1 MKHAAYVRY
10 QQQHL
15 RQKLSILFRFCRH
28 EGIEVLVVPDPH
40 KWILKSKIRKKNDKI
55 KRKNM
60 ILGFI
65 PQFESLDYKKN
76 VPENTVRKNRS
87 GKKGKVLPELS
98 HQIIVTS
105 KRKNIEFVLSHEI
118 GHYLAKKF
126 YNQERLHQNEDFAN
140 GIAWCIMNQCLYRFD
155 IDDDCDDYT
164 KKALTCYTYF
174 FDTVNSGK
182 AP

>member
-1 MKHAAYVRY
+1 MKVKKILLKIPAA
-10 QQQHL
+10 
-15 RQKLSILFRFCRH
+15 KK
-28 EGIEVLVVPDPH
+28 DPE
-40 KWILKSKIRKKNDKI
+40 K
-55 KRKNM
+55 
-60 ILGFI
+60 
-65 PQFESLDYKKN
+65 
-76 VPENTVRKNRS
+76 RS
-87 GKKGKVLPELS
+87 GYFLKYS

-126 YNQERLHQNEDFAN
+126 YKHERLHQNEDFAN

-164 KKALTCYTYF
+164 KKAQTCYAYF

>member
-40 KWILKSKIRKKNDKI
+40 TWILKSEIRKKNDKI

-76 VPENTVRKNRS
+76 APENTVSKNRS
-87 GKKGKVLPELS
+87 GKKRKVLPETS

-126 YNQERLHQNEDFAN
+126 YKHEHLHQNEDLAN
-140 GIAWCIMNQCLYRFD
+140 GIAWCIVNQCLYRFD

-164 KKALTCYTYF
+164 KKAQNCYTYF
-174 FDTVNSGK
+174 FDTVNSGN
-182 AP
+182 AS

>member
-15 RQKLSILFRFCRH
+15 RRKLSILFRFCRH
-28 EGIEVLVVPDPH
+28 EGIVVSVVPDPH
-40 KWILKSKIRKKNDKI
+40 KLILKSEIRKKNDKI

-65 PQFESLDYKKN
+65 PQFESHESKKN
-76 VPENTVRKNRS
+76 TPDNTGDKKGS
-87 GKKGKVLPELS
+87 GKKVRVLPEKH

-126 YNQERLHQNEDFAN
+126 YQHERLHQNEDFAN

-155 IDDDCDDYT
+155 IDDDCDNYT
-164 KKALTCYTYF
+164 KKAQTCYAYF